1 MSRFKVGDKVRV
13 RKDLKSNE
21 WYGRVTFTLKMKKYF
36 EGMETTIEDV
46 DCDGGYFLTGC
57 EDYVFTDEMLELIEV
72 KIGDTVEIIEGKL
85 KGVKGKVTAMDKE
98 EIKIGNDPCIFNA
111 RCRFEVKNNDI
122 IINGKVVNTFI
133 ADLDNIKLISK
144 AKQEGVYI
152 GLSHEESKYIL
163 DGDRTTIVLSSGVK
177 GQVKLYKGDRYDKD
191 LGMCL
196 AYHKAKFNEILKR
209 NELKENN

>member
-13 RKDLKSNE
+13 RKDLKPNE

-36 EGMETTIEDV
+36 GGIETTIENV
-46 DCDGGYFLTGC
+46 YCDGGYLLTGC
-57 EDYVFTDEMLELIEV
+57 EDYVFTDEMLKPVEEI

-85 KGVKGKVTAMDKE
+85 KGVKGEIIAMDKE

-111 RCRFEVKNNDI
+111 ICQFEVKNNDI

-152 GLSHEESKYIL
+152 GLSHEECKYIL
-163 DGDRTTIVLSSGVK
+163 DGDRTTIILPSGVK
-177 GQVKLYKGDRYDKD
+177 GQVKLYKDDEYDKD
-191 LGMCL
+191 LGMNL
-196 AYHKAKFNEILKR
+196 AYHKAKFKEIV
-209 NELKENN
+209 KEINKKC